1 MVLQGDLWK
10 DGKFWTIEVPELD
23 VATQGTTR
31 KEAFAMMRDAIE
43 SLVHKRGFKV
53 RVRALTKNT
62 FVVDANDD
70 SQFIAFFLKRQREI
84 HGLTVRDMTARLEY
98 KSVNAYAQ
106 YEQGKV
112 QPTLKKIQAFLAA
125 MNPKHMLRLRL
136 SVVEV

>member
-1 MVLQGDLWK
+1 MVLQGELWK

-31 KEAFAMMRDAIE
+31 KEAFAMLRDAIE

-53 RVRALTKNT
+53 RVRMLTKNI
-62 FVVDANDD
+62 FVIDANNDNL
-70 SQFIAFFLKRQREI
+70 FVAFFLKRQREI

-125 MNPKHMLRLRL
+125 MNPKHMLRLQL
-136 SVVEV
+136 SVVEM

>member
-10 DGKFWTIEVPELD
+10 DGKFWAIEVPELD

-31 KEAFAMMRDAIE
+31 KAAFAMMRDAIE

-53 RVRALTKNT
+53 RVRSLTKNT
-62 FVVDANDD
+62 FLVDANDD
-70 SQFIAFFLKRQREI
+70 NLFVAFFLKRQREI

-98 KSVNAYAQ
+98 KSINAYAQ